1 MAEGINPRALTR
13 EVRVTLER
21 YAAAIAQA
29 PLNLVGSRDR
39 HDVWERHVRDALGV
53 VGVLRPEPSERWIDV
68 GSGGGFPGAVLGI
81 VTGCATTLCDAR
93 QKKMAYLS
101 TVLADLGLDHVE
113 VLWGRA
119 ESLAWSPQLRG
130 RFQGATIRAVAP
142 LVPSVELCRGFVAP
156 GGRIA
161 VIRGR
166 DGRDA
171 AHELRPLLSRLG
183 VEQVTAVGIPT
194 AVRETWLVTMQ
205 ACGPPPDEFPRPEGV
220 PVHQPLGSTKD

>member
-1 MAEGINPRALTR
+1 MAEGLHPRDLAR
-13 EVRVTLER
+13 EVRDTLEG
-21 YAAAIAQA
+21 YARAIAHA

-39 HDVWERHVRDALGV
+39 HDVWERHVHDALGV
-53 VGVLRPEPSERWIDV
+53 VGALRPDPSERWIDV

-81 VTGCATTLCDAR
+81 VTGCPTTLCDAR

-113 VLWGRA
+113 AIWGRA
-119 ESLAWSPQLRG
+119 EALAWSPQLRG
-130 RFQGATIRAVAP
+130 CFQGATIRAVAP
-142 LVPSVELCRGFVAP
+142 LIPSVELCRGFVAP

-171 AHELRPLLSRLG
+171 VRELRPLVARLG
-183 VEQVTAVGIPT
+183 LERVKTVGIPT

-220 PVHQPLGSTKD
+220 PVHQPLGSPKG